1 VGPLEVVEPLLVH
14 VTAGVLSEPRQI
26 LMCGIALCWEIN
38 ALPSTMAA
46 SSRSLLDIVP
56 VGLCVET
63 RACWISLGNCT
74 RHSMFC
80 GDVAVGWMCTQ
91 QPPMPSL
98 EASVVP
104 ITWGVVGL
112 RCGLGPRGVQQCQLG

>member
-1 VGPLEVVEPLLVH
+1 MGN
-14 VTAGVLSEPRQI
+14 VLCRD
-26 LMCGIALCWEIN
+26 IN
-38 ALPSTMAA
+38 ALLSTMAA

-56 VGLCVET
+56 AGLCVET
-63 RACWISLGNCT
+63 RKCWISGGNDE

-80 GDVAVGWMCTQ
+80 WAVAPVWTFTQ

-104 ITWGVVGL
+104 KTWGGVGL
-112 RCGLGPRGVQQCQLG
+112 RCGSGRRGVQQCQLG